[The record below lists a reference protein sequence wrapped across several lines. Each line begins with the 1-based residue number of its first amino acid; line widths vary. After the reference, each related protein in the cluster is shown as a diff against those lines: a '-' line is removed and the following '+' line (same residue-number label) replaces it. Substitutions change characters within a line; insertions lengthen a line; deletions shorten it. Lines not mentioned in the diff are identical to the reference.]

1 VILLY
6 ISFTIV
12 TLTLVRNIC
21 RCRIRLELKDPTGGV
36 FITLFN
42 KEVEE
47 ILEVPSLEI
56 EKKWISG
63 TKKIILMLYKAM
75 ILNTC
80 LPKIK
85 TRKEKAYW
93 IFLILLQEDGFTK
106 IAKIFGRAQDKSC
119 KFTIKY
125 TDRDFLYG
133 SKGSYTA
140 HTIDWAPRGYTF
152 QQPVLPEPEVEAD

>member
-1 VILLY
+1 
-6 ISFTIV
+6 
-12 TLTLVRNIC
+12 
-21 RCRIRLELKDPTGGV
+21 
-36 FITLFN
+36 
-42 KEVEE
+42 
-47 ILEVPSLEI
+47 
-56 EKKWISG
+56 
-63 TKKIILMLYKAM
+63 M

-140 HTIDWAPRGYTF
+140 HTIDWAPRAYTF
-152 QQPVLPEPEVEAD
+152 QQPVLPEPEIEADETENRSEESATNSDAITTSEETLKLKLQITLPSSLREFFPLLEVLLLWNRCCFSAACMKAHIYSFLWYYDC